1 MRLSFHRTVTLWRKS
16 LLVKF
21 IIKSLIIIDYDSKKA
36 NKFNFGEQTN
46 LIVST
51 SNTTGKSSLL
61 KSLYYALGVSLK
73 SIPDKWDI
81 NSYIFQVVIEV
92 DNLEYMIERHNK
104 IMSVKENGEV
114 TVFKDFKEYS
124 EWLQKVLKMNLSLVN
139 IRGDSLSLAYASAI
153 FAPLYID
160 QDTSW
165 DGIIFKNTFSDLG
178 QYRTPDF
185 QKDVI
190 AYYLG
195 LGDAELKFY
204 EQEQSDI
211 KQQINHKKI
220 SIDEIDNVYTNYK
233 DKFNVS
239 EDITSDIGGLENQ
252 VNEFIEKTNT
262 LSQEISKTIKKLSQF
277 KVELDIYKQDK
288 SEMEKISKDIKN
300 RLDNIE
306 YECSY
311 CHSKLTRE
319 QSLTRLE
326 LKDDLSEIHI
336 KKKEIEYNISVST
349 NEYNKENDKLRRLKR
364 EFSIYKE
371 RISEINEILTIK
383 DYVNQKVLKELGD
396 LRRKEDSQY
405 LALNLQKDELAK
417 QIRKIK
423 ADIRKRKETMKA
435 EFELLKNSILTSIGN
450 AGISQRE
457 FDDFSKINGSGTE
470 KNKNLLSLYLI
481 YINLVSKYSSYN
493 FPVTIDSF
501 TKNEL
506 DKVSEENMYKSVS
519 DYFLTLPNQTFFAI
533 IEDNLKYI
541 DCEHAH
547 IIEIKKPVLL
557 EEQYEQL
564 SVQLFNQVEDM

>member
-1 MRLSFHRTVTLWRKS
+1 MVN
-16 LLVKF
+16 F
-21 IIKSLIIIDYDSKKA
+21 IIKSLVIIDYESKKA
-36 NKFNFGEQTN
+36 NKFNFGERTN
-46 LIVST
+46 LIVSA

-61 KSLYYALGVSLK
+61 KSLYYALGVSMK

-81 NSYIFQVVIEV
+81 DSYIFQVVVKI
-92 DNLEYMIERHNK
+92 DNVEYVIERHNK
-104 IMSVKENGEV
+104 IMSVKDNGKV
-114 TVFKDFKEYS
+114 TIFKDFKEYS
-124 EWLQKVLKMNLSLVN
+124 KWLQKTLKMNLSLVN
-139 IRGDSLSLAYASAI
+139 IGGNSLSLAYASAI

-165 DGIIFKNTFSDLG
+165 DGTIFKNTFSDLG
-178 QYRTPDF
+178 QYRTPNF
-185 QKDVI
+185 QQDVI

-195 LGDAELKFY
+195 LGDAELKDY

-239 EDITSDIGGLENQ
+239 EDVTSDIGNLESQ
-252 VNEFIEKTNT
+252 VNEFIEKTNA
-262 LSQEISKTIKKLSQF
+262 LSAEISKTIKKLSQF
-277 KVELDIYKQDK
+277 KVELDIHQQDK
-288 SEMEKISKDIKN
+288 SELGKISKDIEN
-300 RLDNIE
+300 RLDNIT

-336 KKKEIEYNISVST
+336 KEREIEYKISIST
-349 NEYNKENDKLRRLKR
+349 SEYKKEHDKLQQLNR

-396 LRRKEDSQY
+396 LRRQEDSQY
-405 LALNLQKDELAK
+405 SALNSKKAELTK

-423 ADIRKRKETMKA
+423 ADIRKRKERMEA
-435 EFELLKNSILTSIGN
+435 EFELVKNNVLTSIGST
-450 AGISQRE
+450 GITQRK
-457 FDDFSKINGSGTE
+457 FDDFSKVNGSGTE

-481 YINLVSKYSSYN
+481 YINLISKYSSYK
-493 FPVTIDSF
+493 FPITIDSF

-506 DKVSEENMYKSVS
+506 DKVSEETMYKSVS
-519 DYFLTLPNQTFFAI
+519 DHFLTLPNQTFFAI
-533 IEDNLKYI
+533 IKDNLKFI
-541 DCEHAH
+541 DCEHAN
-547 IIEIKKPVLL
+547 IIEVKKPLL
-557 EEQYEQL
+557 SREQYEQL
-564 SVQLFNQVEDM
+564 SEQLFNRDKNV